1 MNVSNRLNVLSI
13 DRLSILSIAI
23 VVRLKCQSKSQ
34 GTRTRGFLETLTA
47 STRPK
52 GTEETFAPL
61 TPSKDKRRLRDT
73 KVGAWLTTKAPAIL
87 DAVGDVLPDSGVLGV
102 VKNLVDMEPNMSA
115 EDRLELERLVTS
127 ERVALEAERTK
138 RWEADANSD
147 SWLSKNTRPLIVL
160 SLVGVLFVFIVL
172 DSLDIA
178 LEVRD
183 SWVTLY
189 EVLIVTAVGGYFTLR
204 SVFDKRPPHP

>member
-1 MNVSNRLNVLSI
+1 M
-13 DRLSILSIAI
+13 
-23 VVRLKCQSKSQ
+23 
-34 GTRTRGFLETLTA
+34 
-47 STRPK
+47 
-52 GTEETFAPL
+52 
-61 TPSKDKRRLRDT
+61 TPNKDKRRLRDT

-102 VKNLVDMEPNMSA
+102 VKNLVDNEPHLTT
-115 EDRLELERLVTS
+115 EDRLELERLVAY
-127 ERVALEAERTK
+127 ERAAVEAELTK
-138 RWEADANSD
+138 RWEADTNSE

-178 LEVRD
+178 FEVRD

-204 SVFDKRPPHP
+204 SVFDKRPKQ